1 MAVTVNTN
9 IFSLNAQKNIA
20 RTQGTL
26 QSAMQR
32 LSSGLRINQAKDDAA
47 GLAVAMLQDAQGRG
61 FAVAQRT
68 LGDGVSALQV
78 ADNTLR
84 TLDGIV
90 QRMRELEVQFASG
103 TYSSSQKNM
112 MSVEFKQLNSEVA
125 TTARRA
131 KFNGKSVFGGMT
143 SVKIQAGANASDTVT
158 IKVSNF
164 SSFSVAANLGTG
176 LGAIDAKLSSIA
188 TELANVGAYQSRLE
202 KSLDSAMSLEEAQR
216 ASYGRVM
223 DADFAR
229 ETMNMTSAQVIQQ
242 AGISALGQANTL
254 PQLALGLLG

>member
-9 IFSLNAQKNIA
+9 VFSLNAQKNIS

-26 QSAMQR
+26 QTAMQR

-47 GLAVAMLQDAQGRG
+47 GLAVAMLQDGQARG
-61 FAVAQRT
+61 LAVAQRT
-68 LGDGVSALQV
+68 LGDGISALQV
-78 ADNTLR
+78 ADNSLR
-84 TLDGIV
+84 TMDGIV
-90 QRMRELEVQFASG
+90 QRMRELAVQYSSG
-103 TYSSSQKNM
+103 TYSTDQKDM
-112 MSVEFKQLNSEVA
+112 MTVEFTQLKGELTDLA
-125 TTARRA
+125 TRA
-131 KFNGKSVFGGMT
+131 KFNGLAVFGGLT
-143 SVKIQAGANASDTVT
+143 SVAVQAGANAGDTLT
-158 IKVSNF
+158 IKVSDF
-164 SSFSVAANLGTG
+164 SGFGASAATIASIDGLDTNLQ
-176 LGAIDAKLSSIA
+176 SIA
-188 TELANVGAYQSRLE
+188 TELANIGAYQSRAE
-202 KSLDSAMSLEEAQR
+202 KALDSAMSMEEAQR

>member
-9 IFSLNAQKNIA
+9 VFSLNAQKNVA

-26 QSAMQR
+26 QTAMQR

-47 GLAVAMLQDAQGRG
+47 GLAVGMLQDAQARG

-68 LGDGVSALQV
+68 IGDGISALQV

-90 QRMRELEVQFASG
+90 QRMRELEVQFTSG
-103 TYSSSQKNM
+103 TYSTSQQAM
-112 MSVEFKQLNSEVA
+112 MSVEFVQLNSELAA
-125 TTARRA
+125 TAQRA
-131 KFNGKSVFGGMT
+131 KFNGLSVFGGMT
-143 SVKIQAGANASDTVT
+143 SVAIQAGANDGDVITVV
-158 IKVSNF
+158 INDF
-164 SSFSVAANLGTG
+164 SSFTAASSLGGG
-176 LGAIDAKLSSIA
+176 LSALDTKLSSIA
-188 TELANVGAYQSRLE
+188 TELANIGAYQSRLD
-202 KSLDSAMSLEEAQR
+202 KALDSAMSMEEAQR